1 MVLVAEMMTE
11 DGREVEEIQ
20 HALRGS
26 RLPSYRLAKNVAR
39 QVRPLPPRAP
49 LSPASPSLSR
59 LSLSPPPPSLP
70 RLSLSPPPLPLPPR
84 APLSL
89 VRPVFSR
96 AAQGLTPHPLSLL
109 GFRFVTAWR
118 RGQKAR

>member
-59 LSLSPPPPSLP
+59 LA
-70 RLSLSPPPLPLPPR
+70 LSLHEPSPLRGPCSPVSHR
-84 APLSL
+84 A
-89 VRPVFSR
+89 
-96 AAQGLTPHPLSLL
+96 
-109 GFRFVTAWR
+109 
-118 RGQKAR
+118 